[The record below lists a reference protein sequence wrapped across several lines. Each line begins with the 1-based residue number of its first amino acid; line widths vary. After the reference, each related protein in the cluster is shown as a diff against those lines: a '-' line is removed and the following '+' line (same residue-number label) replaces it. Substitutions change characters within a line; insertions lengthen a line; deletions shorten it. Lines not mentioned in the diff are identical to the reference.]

1 MDRRSHRGDR
11 VNSREHLSQ
20 DLETIIKR
28 TKQIGAVAWLVAIFV
43 MVYGTPIVYELA
55 TDHGIPAGVA
65 WMLSLA
71 ADGALVVGL
80 IATPV
85 LAQLGIPAG
94 WVGTLRWV
102 SGGTTW
108 TLQTLS
114 SWIAPDGP
122 DMVGVGV
129 HSAGPLLLFVV
140 VEAASYFQRKVAS
153 AIVEK
158 TRALEAAEQKDADR
172 RAHLAEMEAGLRTA
186 RAEVSALTSK
196 QNNLLREIE
205 KLKAERASTVAD
217 RDSEIADLR
226 ASVKAAEAEKEE
238 IREAGE
244 RKLEAASKEY
254 AEGLRKNKQQYNEKL
269 SASSTINL
277 AERRRRNSG
286 EPVKAAPK
294 PRVSD
299 EDAVQRLLDTA
310 GGLTRDWSQKAIV
323 DELGVGWGRAPR
335 LLEAVSEEQERRRSG
350 GLSGDQAV
358 NE

>member
-1 MDRRSHRGDR
+1 

-114 SWIAPDGP
+114 SWIAPGGP

-172 RAHLAEMEAGLRTA
+172 RAHLAEMEADLRST
-186 RAEVSALTSK
+186 RAEVSALTSEREGH
-196 QNNLLREIE
+196 LREIE
-205 KLKAERASTVAD
+205 ALKADAASNASD

-226 ASVKAAEAEKEE
+226 ASVKAAEAEKDDL
-238 IREAGE
+238 REAYE
-244 RKLEAASKEY
+244 RKVEALS
-254 AEGLRKNKQQYNEKL
+254 AEHAEALRKLRQQHSEKV
-269 SASSTINL
+269 AAIRAEASTINL
-277 AERRRRNSG
+277 ADRRRRQTGDPS
-286 EPVKAAPK
+286 KAAPK

-299 EDAVQRLLDTA
+299 EEAVQRLLDTD

-335 LLEAVSEEQERRRSG
+335 LLEAVTEEQARRRPG
-350 GLSGDQAV
+350 GASGDQAV
-358 NE
+358 NQ

>member
-1 MDRRSHRGDR
+1 M
-11 VNSREHLSQ
+11 NSREHLSQ

-43 MVYGTPIVYELA
+43 MVYGTPIVYDLA

-114 SWIAPDGP
+114 SWIAPGGP

-172 RAHLAEMEAGLRTA
+172 RAHVAEVEANLRA
-186 RAEVSALTSK
+186 ALAEVSSLTSEK
-196 QNNLLREIE
+196 EGRLREIE
-205 KLKAERASTVAD
+205 RLESEAASNTSD

-226 ASVKAAEAEKEE
+226 ASIKASEAEKEDL
-238 IREAGE
+238 REAYE
-244 RKLEAASKEY
+244 RKVEALS
-254 AEGLRKNKQQYNEKL
+254 AEHAESLRKLRQQHSEKL
-269 SASSTINL
+269 SAVRAEASTINL
-277 AERRRRNSG
+277 ADRRRRHSG

-299 EDAVQRLLDTA
+299 EEAVQRLLDTD
-310 GGLTRDWSQKAIV
+310 GGLTREWSQKAIV

-335 LLEAVSEEQERRRSG
+335 LLEAVTEEQSRRRSDG
-350 GLSGDQAV
+350 GSGDQAV